1 MLIEKGKI
9 SRIKHINW
17 DVEIP
22 FGKYYTD
29 HMLFCEYRNDLWKEP
44 KIQTFGNFIFFPNT
58 LVFHYGQA
66 IFEGMKAFKD
76 RKNNIFLFRP
86 LEHFK
91 RFNISAKRLAMP
103 VIPKK
108 IFLEG
113 LINLLKLD
121 NNWIFPKYGYS
132 LYIRPFMIATD
143 GTLTAKPSLNYLF
156 FIFCT
161 SVNKYY
167 SRPLKV
173 KIELKY
179 SRSYNGGIGFIK
191 AAGNY
196 AASFFPTKKAQ
207 LEGFDQILWTD
218 SATHSIIEESGTM
231 NVFFYIQ
238 NTLITAPADDKILN
252 GISRRSI
259 IEFSKKNNINVIEK
273 SLTIA
278 ELKDSFKKQEVAE
291 IFGTGTAVVI
301 NHFEKINLKNKNY
314 LLPILKKEERLS
326 YFLKK
331 NLLDIQ
337 YNLNKD
343 PYGWRFKIQ

>member
-9 SRIKHINW
+9 SRIKNINW

-44 KIQTFGNFIFFPNT
+44 QIQTFGNFIFFPNT

-76 RKNNIFLFRP
+76 RKNNMFLFRP

-108 IFLEG
+108 IFVEG

-121 NNWIFPKYGYS
+121 TKWIVPKYGYS

-238 NTLITAPADDKILN
+238 NTLITAPADEKILN

-273 SLTIA
+273 YLTID
-278 ELKDSFKKQEVAE
+278 ELKYYLKKKEVAE

-314 LLPILKKEERLS
+314 LLPILKKEERIS

-343 PYGWRFKIQ
+343 PYHWRFPIQ

>member
-1 MLIEKGKI
+1 MLIEKCQI
-9 SRIKHINW
+9 SRIKNINW

-44 KIQTFGNFIFFPNT
+44 QIKPFGNFIFFPNT

-86 LEHFK
+86 LEHFQ
-91 RFNISAKRLAMP
+91 RFNISAKRLEMP

-108 IFLEG
+108 MFLEG

-121 NNWIFPKYGYS
+121 KNWIFPKYGYS

-143 GTLTAKPSLNYLF
+143 GPITAKPSLNYLF
-156 FIFCT
+156 FIVCT
-161 SVNKYY
+161 SVNNYY

-173 KIELKY
+173 KIEIKY
-179 SRSYNGGIGFIK
+179 SRSANGGIGFIK

-196 AASFFPTKKAQ
+196 AASFFPTKNAQ

-231 NVFFYIQ
+231 NVFFYIK
-238 NTLITAPADDKILN
+238 NSIITAPAADNILN
-252 GISRRSI
+252 GITRRSI

-273 SLTIA
+273 ALTIE
-278 ELKDSFKKQEVAE
+278 ELKDSLKKKEVVE

-301 NHFEKINLKNKNY
+301 NTFEQINLNNKNY
-314 LLPILKKEERLS
+314 LLPILKKEERIS
-326 YFLKK
+326 YFFKQ

-343 PYGWRFKIQ
+343 PYNWRFQIK